1 MARAWRVVAPTRAH
15 TRGRRAGGP
24 RARRGVRWSWIA
36 GAAWKVYPSRA
47 GGDTA
52 RGRPVGGPGDRAG
65 LPGCA
70 DAARSRAAAGA
81 VARARGRPP
90 HSRPAP
96 ASRTHRWRTPSRTPP
111 RGTAPCATAR
121 LWRSRRP
128 AVTPTQGAEAMGD
141 QANGGGG
148 RRREFRWAAITR
160 TGIPPV
166 SRSHEIATNGTG
178 SCRCDKRGARGRGVR
193 PRRPA
198 HPVPS
203 RRSRRRRPLA
213 PPPAPPVPTRLGHG
227 QEWQGSGQDGEIVET
242 IPRVCHWQSKTAHV
256 GQLNTAHVGDRHLG
270 LSGRSPV
277 DALRRCGAGG
287 HDAPFHKIPI
297 SHAGTVHRRP
307 GRRDKAVPPRTIARD
322 AVARP
327 PRLLC
332 RPARRV
338 SPPRPRGLALSWRG
352 STGRLDAVSTPPP
365 PVAPTSAAWRAA
377 VRRAPDPRPARPGA
391 GPAQARRRGGGP
403 R

>member
-1 MARAWRVVAPTRAH
+1 MFHLRLAWGSVTGARLWYALHGYAVAPPRTQRRSIGGEH
-15 TRGRRAGGP
+15 RRAPRPAAPHRAPQPGSGAHAGP
-24 RARRGVRWSWIA
+24 PRRRRRVRRRWETRR
-36 GAAWKVYPSRA
+36 PA
-47 GGDTA
+47 GGD
-52 RGRPVGGPGDRAG
+52 GGANPGG
-65 LPGCA
+65 L
-70 DAARSRAAAGA
+70 RSRAHG
-81 VARARGRPP
+81 
-90 HSRPAP
+90 SR
-96 ASRTHRWRTPSRTPP
+96 
-111 RGTAPCATAR
+111 
-121 LWRSRRP
+121 
-128 AVTPTQGAEAMGD
+128 
-141 QANGGGG
+141 
-148 RRREFRWAAITR
+148 
-160 TGIPPV
+160 PV

-213 PPPAPPVPTRLGHG
+213 PPRRRRSRPVLGHG

-242 IPRVCHWQSKTAHV
+242 IPRVCQWQSKTAHV
-256 GQLNTAHVGDRHLG
+256 GQLNTAHVGDRHLE

-352 STGRLDAVSTPPP
+352 STGRLDAVSTAPPP